1 PEGIV
6 ETSLREIYHSDIY
19 VGLFWEK
26 YGEVTI
32 QEYRYAH
39 SLNKP
44 CFVYIRDRN
53 CQREQKLEDFLKEEV
68 YDLHLGVTYDYFDSA
83 IKLGEQLADDI
94 MTWLVLQYREMTA
107 EIQENRVSQNE
118 IASLEAEVL
127 RLQASTRH

>member
-1 PEGIV
+1 MSDKLKVFISSKMVELRDVREIVASALDDKGINAWIYETEAGARPEGII
-6 ETSLREIYHSDIY
+6 ETSLREVDNSDIY

-53 CQREQKLEDFLKEEV
+53 CGRIN
-68 YDLHLGVTYDYFDSA
+68 G
-83 IKLGEQLADDI
+83 
-94 MTWLVLQYREMTA
+94 R
-107 EIQENRVSQNE
+107 
-118 IASLEAEVL
+118 
-127 RLQASTRH
+127 